1 MSQAIDTSKQHIP
14 WAPVMVLVLGA
25 FMAILD
31 SSIVNVALPKMMAI
45 FGVGADK
52 IQWVL
57 TGYLLT
63 SGVVVPVTGY
73 LGDRLGYKKVY
84 IIALAIFTAGSALC
98 SLAWNE
104 NALIAARVLQ
114 AIGGGAIM
122 PVSMAMNYRIVPR
135 DKIGLA
141 LGIWGIAISMGPA
154 IGPTLGG
161 YLVDNFSWQMIFT
174 INIPIGIFAVLLS
187 GLLLP
192 PTPGRS
198 DLHFDLPGFILS
210 AGGCFAILLALS
222 EGQDKGWTSEYI
234 VMLLTAGI
242 FAMVLFILWELVC
255 PEPMLDVR
263 LMRNPVFA
271 ASIAGTSII
280 TIGLFSAVFL
290 IPIYA
295 QNLLGYTP
303 MQTGLLMMPMA
314 LTMGVMMPISG
325 RLFDRLGAVPLSL
338 TGLAVLIY
346 ATYLLHD
353 LSLETSYHHLQFL
366 MILRA
371 VGLGL
376 CMMPLNTAGMNAI
389 PRALVGRASAL
400 NNLARQISAS
410 MGIAYLTYVMLERQ
424 TEHAAWLAGTVAYSS
439 AGTMS
444 ILSRLQAHFA
454 GILPGGAGREAA
466 LGAISMLA
474 QQKAMMLA
482 IQDTFLV
489 SMVIVIF
496 AIPVVFFL
504 GKRRVEAA
512 LEDERARLAG
522 GSAGA
527 KDGGMPAGGVV
538 AEV

>member
-1 MSQAIDTSKQHIP
+1 MI
-14 WAPVMVLVLGA
+14 LVLGA

-73 LGDRLGYKKVY
+73 LGDRLGFKKVY
-84 IIALAIFTAGSALC
+84 IIALAVFTAGSALC
-98 SLAWNE
+98 SLSWNE
-104 NALIAARVLQ
+104 NALITARVIQ

-135 DKIGLA
+135 DKIGLV
-141 LGIWGIAISMGPA
+141 LGVWGIAISMGPA

-174 INIPIGIFAVLLS
+174 INIPIGIFAVLLAI
-187 GLLLP
+187 LMLP

-198 DLHFDLPGFILS
+198 DLRFDLPGFVLS
-210 AGGCFAILLALS
+210 SGGCFAILLALS
-222 EGQDKGWTSEYI
+222 EGQDKGWTSYYI
-234 VMLLTAGI
+234 VMLLTAGT
-242 FAMVLFILWELVC
+242 FAMILFALWELVC
-255 PEPMLDVR
+255 PHPMLDVR

-271 ASIAGTSII
+271 ASILGTCII

-290 IPIYA
+290 IPLYA

-325 RLFDRLGAVPLSL
+325 RLFDRVGAVPLSL
-338 TGLAVLIY
+338 TGLVVLIY

-353 LSLETSYHHLQFL
+353 LSLETSRVHLQL
-366 MILRA
+366 LLVLRA

-376 CMMPLNTAGMNAI
+376 CMMPLNTAGMNSV
-389 PRALVGRASAL
+389 PRQLVGRASAL

-410 MGIAYLTYVMLERQ
+410 MGIAYLTYVMMKRQ
-424 TEHAAWLAGTVAYSS
+424 IEHTAWLAGTVTLSS
-439 AGTMS
+439 PAAMS
-444 ILSRLQAHFA
+444 LVNRLQARLSY
-454 GILPGGAGREAA
+454 GLPAGAGRGAA
-466 LGAISMLA
+466 LGLLSMVA
-474 QQKAMMLA
+474 QRKGMMLA
-482 IQDTFLV
+482 IEDTFLV
-489 SMVIVIF
+489 SVIIVIF
-496 AIPVVFFL
+496 AIPLIFFL

-512 LEDERARLAG
+512 LRAEQARLSGGAERAEEA
-522 GSAGA
+522 
-527 KDGGMPAGGVV
+527 PPGGVMM
-538 AEV
+538 EV